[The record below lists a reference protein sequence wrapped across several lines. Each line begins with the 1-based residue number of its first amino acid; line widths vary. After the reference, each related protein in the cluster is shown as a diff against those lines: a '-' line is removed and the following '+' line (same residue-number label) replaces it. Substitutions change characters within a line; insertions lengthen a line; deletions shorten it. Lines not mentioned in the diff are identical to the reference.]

1 MSPGPG
7 FDTVNRLGEVADDT
21 EDDGSG
27 LPKPG
32 TLQHTFTL
40 GVFRLQQALNQ
51 LVSSPDSFLAD
62 GISLFSGQPAAD
74 NKIGQA
80 AGTSPLSYSS
90 ITSLSP
96 TNVAL
101 GVLATGKIDP
111 TKNKRHCFNSV
122 QMNIFTKKSYKFCIQ
137 VQVYK

>member
-80 AGTSPLSYSS
+80 AGTSPVSYSS

-111 TKNKRHCFNSV
+111 TKNQRHCFNSV
-122 QMNIFTKKSYKFCIQ
+122 PDEHLY
-137 VQVYK
+137 